1 MNWLDQLNEEQAQ
14 AVTHAGG
21 PLLIL
26 AGAGSGK
33 TRVLT
38 YRICYLLA
46 TGTAPWE
53 ILAVT
58 FTNKAA
64 AEMKRRVEELVGDV
78 EDLWIGTFHSICV
91 RILRREGKQLGLP
104 SNFLIYDTTDQ
115 LGVVRE
121 CLTELNLDQKRY
133 EPRLIL
139 QTISSAKNELIG
151 PEKYREEADGFWT
164 NTIATVYARYQE
176 KLLANG
182 ALDFDD
188 LLTYTVK
195 LFQEHPD
202 VLEQYQRRW
211 RHILVD
217 EYQDTNHV
225 QYVLV
230 KLLSQGHRNLFVVG
244 DEDQGIFGF
253 RGADIRNILEFERD
267 YPDARVLKLERNY
280 RSTKTIL
287 AAANSVIANNLGRKE
302 KTLWTDNHRGEPIV
316 LFQGQDERAEAAFV
330 VGEVERLWAEGRPL
344 SSCSILYRTHAL
356 SRTFEEEFIR
366 RGIPYRIVAGLRF
379 YERKEIKDVLAY
391 LRFLANQDDAFSLS
405 RIINTPTRGIGDV
418 TLGRLVEHAEYAG
431 WTLWEAVRRV
441 DEIPAIRGRSRDAVA
456 SFRELMEELISL
468 RDDLSL
474 TAFTREVL
482 LRTGILAQWEGR
494 DNPED
499 LARLENLEEF
509 LSVTTQ
515 FERDNPGEGLFA
527 FLENLAL
534 MSDVDTYDEDAEA
547 VTMMTLHAA
556 KGLEFPVVFLVGME
570 DGIFPHA
577 RSLDD
582 PNQLEEERRLCYV
595 GITRAEERLYLTY
608 TMTRTLY
615 GQTLPARRSQ
625 FIDEIPQEL
634 LAEAHRR
641 PKMVQPDGK
650 FRPGDRVQHQKFGEG
665 LVVGIRES
673 GAKMVVTVA
682 FLNGGLREF
691 DPAIA
696 PMVRRG

>member
-1 MNWLDQLNEEQAQ
+1 MNWLDQLNDVQAQ
-14 AVTHAGG
+14 AVTHSGG

-38 YRICYLLA
+38 HRIGYLL
-46 TGTAPWE
+46 TKGCPPWE

-64 AEMKRRVEELVGDV
+64 GEMKRRVEDLVGDAG
-78 EDLWIGTFHSICV
+78 DLWIGTFHSICV
-91 RILRREGKQLGLP
+91 RILHREGRHLGLP

-121 CLTELNLDQKRY
+121 CLQEMNLDQKRY
-133 EPRLIL
+133 EPRVIL
-139 QTISSAKNELIG
+139 QAISGAKNELVG
-151 PEKYREEADGFWT
+151 PEEYREGADGFWMK
-164 NTIATVYARYQE
+164 TIARVYERYQE

-188 LLTYTVK
+188 LLTFTVK
-195 LFQEHPD
+195 LFQEHPQ

-230 KLLSQGHRNLFVVG
+230 KLLSQAHRNLFVVG

-280 RSTKTIL
+280 RCTQTIL
-287 AAANSVIANNLGRKE
+287 AAANEVIANNLGRKE
-302 KTLWTDNHRGEPIV
+302 KTLWTENPRGEPIV
-316 LFQGQDERAEAAFV
+316 IFQGQDERAEAAFAA
-330 VGEVERLWAEGRPL
+330 GELERLWAGGCPL
-344 SSCSILYRTHAL
+344 NSCGILYRTHAL
-356 SRTFEEEFIR
+356 SRTLEEEFVR
-366 RGIPYRIVAGLRF
+366 RGLPYRIVAGLRF
-379 YERKEIKDVLAY
+379 YERKEVKDILAY
-391 LRFLANQDDAFSLS
+391 LRFLANQDDALSLS

-418 TLGRLVEHAEYAG
+418 TLGRLAEHAEYAG
-431 WTLWEAVRRV
+431 CTLWEAIKRV
-441 DEIPAIRGRSRDAVA
+441 EEIPSIRGRSQNAVIA
-456 SFRELMEELISL
+456 FRKLMDELMSL
-468 RDDLSL
+468 RDDLGL
-474 TAFTREVL
+474 TSFTREVL
-482 LRTGILAQWEGR
+482 VRSGILAQWEGR
-494 DNPED
+494 DSPED
-499 LARLENLEEF
+499 RARLENLEEF
-509 LSVTTQ
+509 LSVTKQ
-515 FERDNPGEGLFA
+515 FEGDNPGEGLFA
-527 FLENLAL
+527 FLEGLAL
-534 MSDVDTYDEDAEA
+534 MSDVDAYDENTEA

-595 GITRAEERLYLTY
+595 GITRAQERLYLTY

-625 FIDEIPQEL
+625 FIDEIPREL
-634 LAEAHRR
+634 LAEAHRQ
-641 PKMVQPDGK
+641 PKTIQSDGK

-665 LVVGIRES
+665 LVVGIRGS
-673 GAKMVVTVA
+673 GVKTVVTVA
-682 FLNGGLREF
+682 FSNGGLKEF

-696 PMVRRG
+696 PMVRMG

>member
-1 MNWLDQLNEEQAQ
+1 
-14 AVTHAGG
+14 
-21 PLLIL
+21 
-26 AGAGSGK
+26 
-33 TRVLT
+33 
-38 YRICYLLA
+38 
-46 TGTAPWE
+46 
-53 ILAVT
+53 
-58 FTNKAA
+58 
-64 AEMKRRVEELVGDV
+64 
-78 EDLWIGTFHSICV
+78 
-91 RILRREGKQLGLP
+91 
-104 SNFLIYDTTDQ
+104 
-115 LGVVRE
+115 
-121 CLTELNLDQKRY
+121 
-133 EPRLIL
+133 
-139 QTISSAKNELIG
+139 
-151 PEKYREEADGFWT
+151 
-164 NTIATVYARYQE
+164 
-176 KLLANG
+176 
-182 ALDFDD
+182 
-188 LLTYTVK
+188 
-195 LFQEHPD
+195 
-202 VLEQYQRRW
+202 
-211 RHILVD
+211 
-217 EYQDTNHV
+217 
-225 QYVLV
+225 
-230 KLLSQGHRNLFVVG
+230 
-244 DEDQGIFGF
+244 
-253 RGADIRNILEFERD
+253 
-267 YPDARVLKLERNY
+267 
-280 RSTKTIL
+280 
-287 AAANSVIANNLGRKE
+287 
-302 KTLWTDNHRGEPIV
+302 
-316 LFQGQDERAEAAFV
+316 
-330 VGEVERLWAEGRPL
+330 
-344 SSCSILYRTHAL
+344 
-356 SRTFEEEFIR
+356 
-366 RGIPYRIVAGLRF
+366 
-379 YERKEIKDVLAY
+379 
-391 LRFLANQDDAFSLS
+391 
-405 RIINTPTRGIGDV
+405 
-418 TLGRLVEHAEYAG
+418 
-431 WTLWEAVRRV
+431 
-441 DEIPAIRGRSRDAVA
+441 
-456 SFRELMEELISL
+456 MEELISL

-665 LVVGIRES
+665 LVVGVRES

>member
-64 AEMKRRVEELVGDV
+64 GEMKRRVEELVGDV

-91 RILRREGKQLGLP
+91 RILRREAKHLGIP
-104 SNFLIYDTTDQ
+104 SSFLIYDTTDQ

-121 CLTELNLDQKRY
+121 CLGELNLDQKRY

-139 QTISSAKNELIG
+139 QTISSAKNELINPG
-151 PEKYREEADGFWT
+151 KYREEADGFWT
-164 NTIATVYARYQE
+164 KTIATVYARYQE

-280 RSTKTIL
+280 RCTKTIL
-287 AAANSVIANNLGRKE
+287 AAANGVIANNVARKE
-302 KTLWTDNHRGEPIV
+302 KTLWTDNPRGEPIV

-418 TLGRLVEHAEYAG
+418 TLGRLAEHAEYAG

-441 DEIPAIRGRSRDAVA
+441 EEIPSIRGRSRDAVA
-456 SFRELMEELISL
+456 AFREMMEGLMSL

-499 LARLENLEEF
+499 RTRLENLEEF

-534 MSDVDTYDEDAEA
+534 MSEVDTYEEDAEG

-595 GITRAEERLYLTY
+595 GITRAQERLYLTY

-634 LAEAHRR
+634 LAEDQRR
-641 PKMVQPDGK
+641 PKLVQPDGQ

-673 GAKMVVTVA
+673 GAKTVVTVA
-682 FLNGGLREF
+682 FLSGGLKEF

-696 PMVRRG
+696 PMVRMG